1 MPANSIF
8 LMNSEPDNTCA
19 TAHGA
24 RTLTG
29 LAVSRGV
36 VLGPAY
42 LFSVAGNKQVPE
54 YHVEPDQVERELA
67 RLMDAFDLTRSQIC
81 ALADEV
87 RERITEDDAAI
98 FDGHLMILDDP
109 SFIGSCREKVSSG
122 LRNAESAVKQVMEKY
137 AAVFAAMD
145 DAYLRERGQD
155 IGDIAKR
162 IIRNL
167 SDEGDVSAMRVDR
180 PCIVVADELSPS
192 ETISLPKDLIL
203 GLATDRGS
211 TTSHASLLA
220 RALGLPA
227 VVGLEGLSEI
237 VKTGDMLLL
246 DGTRGQVIVNPG
258 QDERAAFENMAAN
271 MRSQEELSDQ
281 TETMPGQTADGRA
294 VPFLMN
300 ADSST
305 PAENLRAA
313 GVEGIGLYRS
323 EYLWL
328 RDNRE
333 PGEAEQ
339 ALAYTAAAQG
349 VAAGQPVTIRVLDL
363 GRDKITKSKKPRK
376 ETNAFLGTRSIHY
389 LLRHPEIFRR
399 QLRAVLRASAFG
411 NVRVMYPMIAT
422 VDDLQMANA
431 ELRVCMDQLRDEG
444 VPFDESIQRG
454 VMIETPAAALIADA
468 LARECDFFS
477 IGTNDLIQYTLAVDR
492 TDETA
497 AHLYQPAHPA
507 VLRLME
513 LAVRAAHEHGL
524 KVSVCGETAA
534 DPVMAVLFVGMGVD
548 RLSMSSAFIRP
559 VKRIIRQI
567 AFADAEA
574 LVEAAHGM
582 QDMPADKIYAFCRE
596 QVIRLVPDMLSCL

>member
-1 MPANSIF
+1 
-8 LMNSEPDNTCA
+8 MNSEPDSVCG
-19 TAHGA
+19 TAHET
-24 RTLTG
+24 RVLTG
-29 LAVSRGV
+29 LAVSRGSV
-36 VLGPAY
+36 SGVAY
-42 LFSVAGNKQVPE
+42 LFHIAAADEQVPD
-54 YHVEPDQVERELA
+54 YRVKPDQAEHELA
-67 RLMDAFDLTRSQIC
+67 RLMDAFDSTRSQIC
-81 ALADEV
+81 ALMSEV
-87 RERITEDDAAI
+87 KERISEDEAAI

-109 SFIGSCREKVSSG
+109 SFIGSCKEKISND
-122 LRNAESAVKQVMEKY
+122 LCNAESAVKQVMEKY

-155 IGDIAKR
+155 IGDIARR

-167 SDEGDVSAMRVDR
+167 SGASDTLALRVDR

-227 VVGLEGLSEI
+227 VVGLGSLSEV
-237 VKTGDMLLL
+237 VKTGDLLLL
-246 DGTRGQVIVNPG
+246 DGTRGQVTVNPG
-258 QDERAAFENMAAN
+258 KDEQAAFEEMMA
-271 MRSQEELSDQ
+271 RTKPQDELSGQ
-281 TETMPGQTADGRA
+281 AEVTLGQTADGRS
-294 VPFLMN
+294 VPFLVN

-305 PAENLRAA
+305 PAEDLRSVGA
-313 GVEGIGLYRS
+313 EGIGLYRS

-333 PGEAEQ
+333 PGEDEQ
-339 ALAYTAAAQG
+339 ASAYEAAVRG
-349 VAAGQPVTIRVLDL
+349 VPAGYPVTIRLLDL
-363 GRDKITKSKKPRK
+363 GGDKITKSRKTRK

-389 LLRHPEIFRR
+389 LLQHPDVLRR
-399 QLRAVLRASAFG
+399 QLRAVLRASACG
-411 NVRVMYPMIAT
+411 NVRIMYPMIAT
-422 VDDLQMANA
+422 VDDLQMAND
-431 ELRVCMDQLRDEG
+431 ELRTCMAQLKAEG
-444 VPFDESIQRG
+444 IAFDESIKRG

-497 AHLYQPAHPA
+497 ARLYQPAHPA
-507 VLRLME
+507 VLQLME
-513 LAVRAAHEHGL
+513 LAVRAAHAHGL

-548 RLSMSSAFIRP
+548 TLSMSSTFIRP
-559 VKRIIRQI
+559 VKTVISQI
-567 AFADAEA
+567 TQADAMA
-574 LVEAAHGM
+574 LSDAVRGM
-582 QDMPADKIYAFCRE
+582 SGLPADEVYAFCRK
-596 QVIRLVPDMLSCL
+596 QVMALVPDSHYF